1 MTWGALRGT
10 GITWDAFHG
19 RIKHSSV
26 LASHKLLA
34 TVLRSRRVFFFV
46 FRYANPCHLGYGLH
60 SRCGHGRGI
69 RECVCTRRDVLLVPT
84 DRGGSLDSIASL
96 YCHSC
101 APTRVD
107 PADGIRT
114 TLTTERLGATR
125 TAALV
130 VRGGWKGRPRMSGKL
145 STPMTGHLPL
155 LPSAMAVR
163 WRGRLRWHTQTVAR
177 VCCGLA
183 PSLSC
188 RSKGALASMIW
199 IAHASF
205 SPVCIHR
212 CAGSRC
218 HELSLTA
225 RGITTSVVLLSWHK
239 WLQRQRFEVHSI
251 FQWLITVIF
260 MRRWGFAWF
269 QGGTPTQ
276 PLRMC
281 YVLSATWYE
290 RSCVVRVICHFS
302 ILSVDW

>member
-130 VRGGWKGRPRMSGKL
+130 VRGERRRSLSPLCRCPFLWNEQGPLWWHLQSDLSPLPFKWFLQRSFMSVIVFPRGEA
-145 STPMTGHLPL
+145 LPL
-155 LPSAMAVR
+155 PRPASPFPFLDEVEMDLWCFPPFDTPLSGSPLPLTYSGWVYI
-163 WRGRLRWHTQTVAR
+163 H
-177 VCCGLA
+177 A
-183 PSLSC
+183 PASL
-188 RSKGALASMIW
+188 
-199 IAHASF
+199 
-205 SPVCIHR
+205 
-212 CAGSRC
+212 
-218 HELSLTA
+218 
-225 RGITTSVVLLSWHK
+225 
-239 WLQRQRFEVHSI
+239 
-251 FQWLITVIF
+251 
-260 MRRWGFAWF
+260 
-269 QGGTPTQ
+269 
-276 PLRMC
+276 
-281 YVLSATWYE
+281 
-290 RSCVVRVICHFS
+290 
-302 ILSVDW
+302 